1 MSCSIS
7 VKNLN
12 RNSMAKIRILS
23 EISKQ
28 TNRKFRPFT
37 VLKQQLGKMCR
48 EGWILCERFSSFCV
62 CNNRQTEIV

>member
-28 TNRKFRPFT
+28 TNGKFRPFT

-48 EGWILCERFSSFCV
+48 EGWIFV
-62 CNNRQTEIV
+62 